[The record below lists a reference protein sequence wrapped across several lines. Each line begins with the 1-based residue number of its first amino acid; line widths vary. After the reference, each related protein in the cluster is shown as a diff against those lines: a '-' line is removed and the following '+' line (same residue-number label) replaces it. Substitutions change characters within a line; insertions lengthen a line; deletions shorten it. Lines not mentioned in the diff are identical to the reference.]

1 MKHTR
6 GWLFAATCILFSLSA
21 PAAQLVSETF
31 ESLSGTTLPA
41 GWTLVDNNPGTPT
54 FSIVT
59 GHNGSGGSAGKGG
72 KVTNVDPSQGTG
84 DRPGSWMQPPV
95 VAAGSQP
102 FTATF
107 DVKTDNEA
115 TADDAVILFGN
126 ISGGTYYY
134 LFFTEAAVNNDLFR
148 VTGGARIEPPAID
161 QWAGSFVNNIWYR
174 ITITWTPTSGTVGT
188 LSVSG
193 VRVVD
198 GVSIGNI
205 NNFSLTMDSNVQFGF
220 GSFNDNGTF
229 DNIVINGTDG
239 NLVTA
244 VGDQVE
250 VGVGGAIAFN
260 PMANDTGNFN
270 PASLAILSGFGPTQ
284 GTAVFDSAQGKVIYN
299 HTGPTSGSDSFR
311 YQISSFSG
319 TTTSQATV
327 NVSISNA
334 MRLANA
340 TLNMPPDPPA
350 GGSLQLVDAF
360 PGLTFDGLV
369 SLASV
374 PGSPE
379 KLIVASAHGASTG
392 SDSKVWMVPNTAAAS
407 PQKFELFEVDSLCPA
422 PFTRGRGIY
431 SVVCHP
437 SFATTGYLIVCYQ
450 GNLAGLPPTNQI
462 PNLEKNGLP
471 DSTIECTLRI
481 ARFTISPANLAILIN
496 PSSTS
501 TQINNARAQILAS
514 EIRYL
519 NLAEQHLFHSINDC
533 HFGPDGYL
541 YVSFGD
547 EGDQGEPYRNAQ
559 YITKDQ
565 FSSIIRIDVDKQAG
579 NLEPNPH
586 YAIPL
591 DGTGNAYFS
600 VPADNPYV
608 GTSVFY
614 NGTTYTPSH
623 PDFGKIRTEIW
634 ATGFRNPFKFD
645 LDNNAGVTE
654 AWVGDVG
661 RDLWEE
667 VSIVRKGEDAGW
679 SYWEGSHL
687 SGISHAIAPASH
699 RPPEY
704 DYAHANGNNCVIGGV
719 FYRGTAYAAP
729 LQGKYIFGD
738 HGSGRLWTLDPTQPA
753 GSKVQDLGVG
763 TIGQVVD
770 FHVDPLTGEI
780 LIGQYQVGKKIYRLK
795 EGTVGGNF
803 PQLLSQT
810 GAFADLQTLKPNPG
824 IVPYSPNLTFWS
836 DNAEKRRFFVIKNLT
851 DQVTYSRDGNWT
863 FPNGMVFVKHFDMD
877 LNRDNPGTNLKR
889 LETRFLVRNT
899 GGLYGV
905 AYRWNDQGTE
915 ATLVGTG
922 GVDFDLQIQQGGQMI
937 TQSWH
942 IPSRGECITCHNPNA
957 GHALSLNT
965 RQLNKSGQ
973 INVTSGNFLSL
984 LSNSGYLGGFT
995 DNPATLERYYRPN
1008 ESQVNLENRVRSY
1021 LGVNCSHCH
1030 QPNSGIVESWDARG
1044 HLSVDGMRILY
1055 GIPVSET
1062 YHEPDD
1068 YLIKPGDKVN
1078 SVIWNRI
1085 QARSEIGDGTYH
1097 GYSQM
1102 PPLATRVVDA
1112 AGVQLLSDWIDN
1124 YANVAPTITGGSL
1137 SNTDISENATVGTVV
1152 GTVTATDPDV
1162 RSGQADNSFIR
1173 YAITSGDSNHIFSID
1188 PVTGQVTVNGI
1199 LDYES
1204 TTQFLLGITAT
1215 DNFGP
1220 NPRDVAHSLTINLL
1234 DVTTGDASE
1243 DANGNGIPDAWE
1255 LTFGV
1260 SGASPGG
1267 DIDSDG
1273 IATFFEWL
1281 GSSNPTIPDGPGT
1294 FAVIPIAR
1302 LSQPTPGYQVE
1313 WRVRNGVILG
1323 QRYFAAAATSLA
1335 GPWQTL
1341 QIGDY
1346 QIVSVTPDGPGM
1358 SKMRIFVPT
1367 PSEPWFFRLTTS
1379 N

>member
-6 GWLFAATCILFSLSA
+6 GWLFAATSLLFTLSA
-21 PAAQLVSETF
+21 PAAQLVNETF
-31 ESLSGTTLPA
+31 EALSGSTLPT
-41 GWTLVDNNPGTPT
+41 GWVLVDNNPGTPT
-54 FSIVT
+54 YAVVT
-59 GHNGSGGSAGKGG
+59 GHNGSGGNSGKAG
-72 KVTNVDPSQGTG
+72 KVTNVDASQASG
-84 DRPGSWMQPPV
+84 DRPGCWIQPPV
-95 VAAGSQP
+95 AAAGSQP
-102 FTATF
+102 FTVTF

-115 TADDAVILFGN
+115 TADDAVVLFGN

-134 LFFTEAAVNNDLFR
+134 LFFTENAANNDLFR
-148 VTGGARIEPPAID
+148 VTGGARVEPPAID
-161 QWAGSFVNNIWYR
+161 QWAAAYVNNVWYR

-193 VRVVD
+193 VRVSD
-198 GVSIGNI
+198 GVTIGTI

-239 NLVTA
+239 NLVAA

-260 PMANDTGNFN
+260 PMANDTGNVN
-270 PASLAILSGFGPTQ
+270 PASLTILSGFGPSQ
-284 GTAVFDSAQGKVIYN
+284 GTAVFDSAQGKAIYN
-299 HTGPTSGSDSFR
+299 HTGPTPGSDSFR

-319 TTTSQATV
+319 TNTSTATV

-340 TLNMPPDPPA
+340 TLNMPADPPA
-350 GGSLQLVDAF
+350 SGSLQLVDAF
-360 PGLTFDGLV
+360 PGLTFDGMV
-369 SLASV
+369 SLVSV

-379 KLIVASAHGASTG
+379 KLIVAAAHGASTG
-392 SDSKVWMVPNTAAAS
+392 ADSKVWMVPNTAAAS

-437 SFATTGYLIVCYQ
+437 TFATTGYLIVCYQ
-450 GNLAGLPPTNQI
+450 GNLAGLPPVDQI

-471 DSTIECTLRI
+471 DTTIECTLRVS
-481 ARFTISPANLAILIN
+481 RFTISPANLAILIN
-496 PSSTS
+496 PSSTA
-501 TQINNARAQILAS
+501 TQINNARADILAS

-586 YAIPL
+586 YTIPR
-591 DGTGNAYFS
+591 DGTGKAYFS

-608 GTSVFY
+608 GNSVFY

-634 ATGFRNPFKFD
+634 ATGFRNPFRFD
-645 LDNNAGVTE
+645 IDNNAGVTE
-654 AWVGDVG
+654 VWVGDVG
-661 RDLWEE
+661 RDSWEE
-667 VSIVRKGEDAGW
+667 VSKVRKGDDAGW

-687 SGISHAIAPASH
+687 SGITHAIPPTTH

-704 DYAHANGNNCVIGGV
+704 DYPHSNGNNCAIGGV
-719 FYRGTAYAAP
+719 LYRGTAYTAP
-729 LQGKYIFGD
+729 LKDKYLFGD
-738 HGSGRLWTLDPTQPA
+738 HGSGRLWVLDPTQPA
-753 GSKVQDLGVG
+753 GSNVQDLGVG

-780 LIGQYQVGKKIYRLK
+780 LIAQYQVSKKIYRLK
-795 EGTVGGNF
+795 EGVVSGNF
-803 PQLLSQT
+803 PQSLSQT

-824 IVPYSPNLTFWS
+824 LVPYSPNLTFWS
-836 DNAEKRRFFVIKNLT
+836 DGAEKRRFFSIKNLT
-851 DQVTYSRDGNWT
+851 DQISYSRDSTWT
-863 FPNGMVFVKHFDMD
+863 FPDGMIFVKHFDMD

-889 LETRFLVRNT
+889 LETRFLVRNPS
-899 GGLYGV
+899 GLYGV
-905 AYRWNDQGTE
+905 PYRWNDQGTE

-922 GVDFDLQIQQGGQMI
+922 GVDFDLQIQQGGQML
-937 TQSWH
+937 TQTWH

-965 RQLNKSGQ
+965 RQLNKNGQ
-973 INVTSGNFLSL
+973 LNVTSDNFLSL
-984 LSNSGYLGGFT
+984 LSNSGYLSGLA

-1008 ESQVNLENRVRSY
+1008 ETQANLESRVRSY
-1021 LGVNCSHCH
+1021 FGVNCSHCH

-1044 HLSVDGMRILY
+1044 HLSVDAMRILY

-1062 YHEPDD
+1062 YHEADD
-1068 YLIKPGDKVN
+1068 YLIKPGDKTN

-1085 QARSEIGDGTYH
+1085 QARSNIGDGTYH

-1124 YANVAPTITGGSL
+1124 YANAAPTITSGSP
-1137 SNTDISENATVGTVV
+1137 SNTDLSENATVGTVL

-1162 RSGQADNSFIR
+1162 RNAQADNSFIR
-1173 YAITSGDSNHIFSID
+1173 YSITSGDPNHVFSID
-1188 PVTGQVTVNGI
+1188 AVTGQVTVNGL

-1220 NPRDVAHSLTINLL
+1220 NPRGVAHSLTVNLL
-1234 DVTTGDASE
+1234 NVTTGDASE

-1255 LTFGV
+1255 LAFGIG
-1260 SGASPGG
+1260 GANPGG

-1281 GSSNPTIPDGPGT
+1281 GNTNPTIPDGPGT
-1294 FAVIPIAR
+1294 CAVIPIAR
-1302 LSQPTPGYQVE
+1302 VTQPAPGYQVE
-1313 WRVRNGVILG
+1313 WRVRNGAVLG
-1323 QRYFAAAATSLA
+1323 QHYLAAAATSVA

-1341 QIGDY
+1341 QVGDY
-1346 QIVSVTPDGPGM
+1346 QIVSMTPDGPGM

-1367 PSEPWFFRLTTS
+1367 SSVPWFFRLTT